1 MSGVLDASAI
11 LAIVNGEPGAATALP
26 HLSGGVLSLAN
37 AIEVGTKL
45 IDKGLSFEEAW
56 ETIDLLDLALVDLD
70 AGLAAGAT
78 DLRTRTRESGL
89 SLADRV
95 CLALAIREGL
105 PAITADRAWAG
116 LDVGCRIELI
126 R

>member
-1 MSGVLDASAI
+1 MSGVLDASAV
-11 LAIVNGEPGAATALP
+11 LAIANDEPGGEVVRDRLAG
-26 HLSGGVLSLAN
+26 SVMSLVN

-45 IDKGLSFEEAW
+45 IDKGLSFEEAS
-56 ETIDLLDLALVDLD
+56 ETLDLLDIPLIDLD
-70 AGLAAGAT
+70 A
-78 DLRTRTRESGL
+78 DLSAEAVALRDRTRARGL

-105 PAITADRAWAG
+105 PAITADRSWGG
-116 LDVGCRIELI
+116 LDVPCPVELI